1 VEWTSLKFS
10 NDGKYILISTNVNI
24 IYVIDA
30 YEGTILQTIEGFEN
44 KVQLNLAAGFTP
56 DVKYIYSGMTTNSFF
71 VFLIFVFFF
80 FFFFFL
86 FLNFMIKC

>member
-1 VEWTSLKFS
+1 MEWTSLKFS

-71 VFLIFVFFF
+71 FFF
-80 FFFFFL
+80 FFFFFFKFYDKML
-86 FLNFMIKC
+86 KIYNNI